1 MLHAESEKRMKF
13 KNAESK
19 LKDYINGTM
28 TYQETLRQNESK
40 VLSKNISHD
49 IKAGK
54 YQFPEL
60 GEMEIK
66 KSTLMR
72 KAKKKRPAT
81 GTGRR
86 YTSNKRPRSGA
97 YGRSRPQTGRRRR
110 PQTGMVKF
118 KSGGTT
124 ARTRGS

>member
-13 KNAESK
+13 KNVESK

-40 VLSKNISHD
+40 GLSKSIRQD

-60 GEMEIK
+60 G
-66 KSTLMR
+66 
-72 KAKKKRPAT
+72 
-81 GTGRR
+81 
-86 YTSNKRPRSGA
+86 
-97 YGRSRPQTGRRRR
+97 
-110 PQTGMVKF
+110 
-118 KSGGTT
+118 
-124 ARTRGS
+124 

>member
-13 KNAESK
+13 KAESK

-40 VLSKNISHD
+40 GLSKFIRHD

-60 GEMEIK
+60 GDVEIK
-66 KSTLMR
+66 KSTLMK

-86 YTSNKRPRSGA
+86 YNSNKRSRGG
-97 YGRSRPQTGRRRR
+97 YYGGRSRPQTGRRRR